1 MIYFIC
7 VHSENGRK
15 EHIFL
20 RYRFQAN
27 LSKPG
32 VVHVYERIISACWM
46 SESNLTVT
54 KGSCRNP
61 INFTF
66 AIPPITQETP
76 RSLAFHFQQPAASV
90 AMPQFRPSWVIF
102 FYVDI
107 YLLAIKPFFV
117 LRKYFENYK
126 LQDESILQNLW
137 ACVIMYLEHIATQIA
152 DSGTKHEP
160 MPSAPVSDLVWSS
173 PHSVSHI
180 YPSPKFTTIDD
191 AAWNHY

>member
-102 FYVDI
+102 F
-107 YLLAIKPFFV
+107 LCWHLFV
-117 LRKYFENYK
+117 SNQALFCTKKIFWK
-126 LQDESILQNLW
+126 LQ
-137 ACVIMYLEHIATQIA
+137 T
-152 DSGTKHEP
+152 SGWIHSTEL
-160 MPSAPVSDLVWSS
+160 VSLCDHVFGTHCNPNSWQ
-173 PHSVSHI
+173 
-180 YPSPKFTTIDD
+180 
-191 AAWNHY
+191 WN